1 MNCASSAVTGMHM
14 HMADARSQA
23 LTRSM
28 LPSFDVDLC
37 TAREGKAYQRV
48 HHAEPNLFGA
58 GEAAFRGMLLCTPN
72 GRGHEGV

>member
-1 MNCASSAVTGMHM
+1 MNCASSAVRGMHM

-28 LPSFDVDLC
+28 LPSFDVVLC
-37 TAREGKAYQRV
+37 TAREGKACQRV

-58 GEAAFRGMLLCTPN
+58 REAAFRGMLLCRPN
-72 GRGHEGV
+72 EQGHEGV